1 MSLKY
6 NKYIFAILLAFGV
19 FTILQYLKTDIL
31 YLMTYGTTT
40 IFIWLFSISDIK
52 TKTVS
57 ALWIYIAMVIV
68 FLLRF
73 CMMCSLTV
81 NRVPAFMIESIIVF
95 IVLNILSKTLKNR
108 IGNGDF
114 DIACIIYLSIGPA
127 GMFCS
132 FVIACLLSLIFSLN
146 IILKKHKNLKS
157 YSVPFIPYLYMGYL
171 IVLLLAKELIFI

>member
-1 MSLKY
+1 MKY
-6 NKYIFAILLAFGV
+6 NKYIFATLLVFGV

-31 YLMTYGTTT
+31 YLMTYGTTA

-57 ALWIYIAMVIV
+57 ALLIYIAMVIV

-73 CMMCSLTV
+73 YMMCSFAV

-95 IVLNILSKTLKNR
+95 IVLNILSKALKNR

-114 DIACIIYLSIGPA
+114 DIVCIIYLSIGLT

-132 FVIACLLSLIFSLN
+132 FIIACLLSLIFSLH

>member
-1 MSLKY
+1 ML
-6 NKYIFAILLAFGV
+6 FAFGV

-31 YLMTYGTTT
+31 HFVTYSITAV
-40 IFIWLFSISDIK
+40 FLCLFSVSDIK

-57 ALWIYIAMVIV
+57 ALWIYIAIVIV

-73 CMMCSLTV
+73 FMMCSLAV
-81 NRVPAFMIESIIVF
+81 DRVPVFMIESIIIF
-95 IVLNILSKTLKNR
+95 IVLNILSKALKNR

-114 DIACIIYLSIGPA
+114 DIVCIIYLSIGLT

-132 FVIACLLSLIFSLN
+132 FVAACLLSLMFRLH
-146 IILKKHKNLKS
+146 IILKERKNLKS